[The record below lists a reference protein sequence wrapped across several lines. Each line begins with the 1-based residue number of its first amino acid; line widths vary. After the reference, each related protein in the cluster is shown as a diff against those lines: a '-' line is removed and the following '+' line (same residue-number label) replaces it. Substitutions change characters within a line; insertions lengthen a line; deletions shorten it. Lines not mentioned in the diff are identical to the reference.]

1 MNKYKYLAFIFSVI
15 LIVLVLSSCFLL
27 RPALTKPQLLSPA
40 NGATNV
46 STTATLTWK
55 PSNVAQT
62 TYEVFIGQNASK
74 TEYVASTEQT
84 SFVVNNLSYNT
95 TYYWKVVSMANSQV
109 ATSDTWSFTTV
120 KAFPSRPFLS
130 VTGVSTSSVALGW
143 TESENAS
150 AITLYG
156 STSTVFSQYAHLSGS
171 STSYTVNNLVP
182 STVYK
187 FFVVATNASG
197 RATSNTVNAT
207 TLSYTPSVV
216 PALPV
221 IKSFGVTYV
230 STNTITLGFQTQN
243 ASKIYIYNPPSA
255 LLTTLSGN
263 ATSYT
268 ITNLKPSTSYSYFI
282 VAINPSGR
290 ATSETVTATTESYV
304 QMTSFPVYIG
314 DKPVSPSLIQHL
326 YVTLNGFSVHATF
339 SGTSTWYTSPA
350 SGTYDLTTLVGTS
363 IKFTGITLPASAMVT
378 QIRFEISSAT
388 IVVNGNSYSLNIPS
402 STIYM
407 NMNNINAMESAGVY
421 LDFDISQ
428 SVEYTGQGYLFKP
441 VIHMVNGNMR
451 ASVMGSVMYNSM
463 PLPMA
468 TVSLSNSSTV
478 VAETYTMPNGRFTI
492 SAVQAG
498 NYTLTVEASGIT
510 SYSTSVS
517 LSKGMNNVGD
527 INLPAL
533 PVYPK

>member
-1 MNKYKYLAFIFSVI
+1 
-15 LIVLVLSSCFLL
+15 
-27 RPALTKPQLLSPA
+27 
-40 NGATNV
+40 
-46 STTATLTWK
+46 
-55 PSNVAQT
+55 
-62 TYEVFIGQNASK
+62 
-74 TEYVASTEQT
+74 
-84 SFVVNNLSYNT
+84 
-95 TYYWKVVSMANSQV
+95 
-109 ATSDTWSFTTV
+109 
-120 KAFPSRPFLS
+120 
-130 VTGVSTSSVALGW
+130 STSVS
-143 TESENAS
+143 
-150 AITLYG
+150 
-156 STSTVFSQYAHLSGS
+156 LSKGM
-171 STSYTVNNLVP
+171 NNVGDINL
-182 STVYK
+182 
-187 FFVVATNASG
+187 
-197 RATSNTVNAT
+197 
-207 TLSYTPSVV
+207 

-221 IKSFGVTYV
+221 Y
-230 STNTITLGFQTQN
+230 
-243 ASKIYIYNPPSA
+243 P
-255 LLTTLSGN
+255 
-263 ATSYT
+263 
-268 ITNLKPSTSYSYFI
+268 
-282 VAINPSGR
+282 
-290 ATSETVTATTESYV
+290 
-304 QMTSFPVYIG
+304 MTSFPVYIG

-407 NMNNINAMESAGVY
+407 NMNSINAMESAGVY